1 MRSWLLKQGEVGE
14 GEWVVIL
21 RGKGRGDLQIR
32 LCKCHKATA
41 SFLTEMGAINS

>member
-21 RGKGRGDLQIR
+21 RGKEVIYRSGSVNAIR
-32 LCKCHKATA
+32 PLLL
-41 SFLTEMGAINS
+41 F